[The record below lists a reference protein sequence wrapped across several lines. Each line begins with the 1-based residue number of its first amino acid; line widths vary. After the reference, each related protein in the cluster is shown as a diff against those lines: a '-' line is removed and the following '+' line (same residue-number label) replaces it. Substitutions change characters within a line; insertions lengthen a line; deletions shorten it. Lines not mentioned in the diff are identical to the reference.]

1 MMLRCL
7 ILALLATPSFAE
19 SVVATRTLR
28 PNTVIGPEDVT
39 VVDANLPGA
48 LSDPAT
54 ALGLETR
61 VAIYAGRPVLLAN
74 LGTPTLV
81 QRNQLVTLVYLAGGL
96 AISTDGRALARGS
109 AGETVRVINIAS
121 RTTVSGRIGPDG
133 VVYVGWGE

>member
-1 MMLRCL
+1 MLRCL